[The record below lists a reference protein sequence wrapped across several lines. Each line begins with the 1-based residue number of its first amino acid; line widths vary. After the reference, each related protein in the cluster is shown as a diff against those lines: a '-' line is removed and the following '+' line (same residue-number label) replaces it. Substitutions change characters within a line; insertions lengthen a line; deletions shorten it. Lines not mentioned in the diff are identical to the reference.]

1 MPDYD
6 YDDQITLTRG
16 DLVPAVL
23 ILEGLV
29 EALELL
35 GGRWAREKA
44 TDIRDVLGE
53 LSRGGGA
60 IPEAARLYAGGEWAA
75 ALLHAFPSR
84 SGQSPSYQL

>member
-35 GGRWAREKA
+35 GGRWARE
-44 TDIRDVLGE
+44 
-53 LSRGGGA
+53 S
-60 IPEAARLYAGGEWAA
+60 AARSRPHQADRANSAMAA
-75 ALLHAFPSR
+75 AVTHNSQRPRNR
-84 SGQSPSYQL
+84 STCAG